1 MVVGNHAMVDAL
13 FRFKSNVD
21 SGIPQAIQ
29 IAAIEALT
37 GKQDGI
43 AKRNH
48 KYQLR
53 RDRLVKALE
62 EIGLKVTKPMASF
75 YIWARIPTGYTSAQY
90 TAELLDKAGVAVTPG
105 TGYGKSGEGYVR
117 LSITQPDDRLDEGIR
132 RLLTLKNK

>member
-1 MVVGNHAMVDAL
+1 
-13 FRFKSNVD
+13 
-21 SGIPQAIQ
+21 
-29 IAAIEALT
+29 
-37 GKQDGI
+37 
-43 AKRNH
+43 
-48 KYQLR
+48 
-53 RDRLVKALE
+53 
-62 EIGLKVTKPMASF
+62 MASF